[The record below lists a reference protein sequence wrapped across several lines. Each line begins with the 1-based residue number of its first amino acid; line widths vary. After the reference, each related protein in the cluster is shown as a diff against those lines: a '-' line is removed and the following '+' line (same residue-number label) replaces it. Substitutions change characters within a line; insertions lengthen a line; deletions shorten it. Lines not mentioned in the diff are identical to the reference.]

1 MSEYIGRS
9 VQEMEEDS
17 VMRVVV
23 NRAGETIHA
32 SVLAKQC
39 REALHAQDPHLIA
52 ALADT
57 NPTTVFIRKDGW
69 MLAASP
75 RFESVAYG
83 MWSDEWVGFC
93 QYPDDIIQDIEDY
106 VPGRMNF

>member
-1 MSEYIGRS
+1 MSEL
-9 VQEMEEDS
+9 EDS

-32 SVLAKQC
+32 KVLAEQC
-39 REALHAQDPHLIA
+39 REAMEAQDPHLIA

-57 NPTTVFIRKDGW
+57 NPSTIFIRGDGW

-75 RFESVAYG
+75 KFESVAYN
-83 MWSDEWVGFC
+83 MWSDEWVGFV
-93 QYPDDIIQDIEDY
+93 QYPNEIVQHIEDY
-106 VPGRMNF
+106 VPGQMNF